1 MRRHQ
6 QVRSDNPYVTDAH
19 AFIKKDGDDLFV
31 ISVMELAM
39 DYDVPQDP
47 AFLHVKQLNAKPNR
61 LAGWQE
67 GRSTKVMY
75 HAENPDQAKG
85 VLSML
90 LKGKG
95 YFFNERYPVHFQLV
109 EEPLPDKFKTLAQS
123 AINKYRNTMTSYP
136 IKPA

>member
-6 QVRSDNPYVTDAH
+6 QARSDNPYVKEAH
-19 AFIKKDGDDLFV
+19 AFLKEDGDDLFV

-47 AFLHVKQLNAKPNR
+47 AFLHNKKLNVKVKR

-67 GRSTKVMY
+67 GRSLRVMY
-75 HAENPDQAKG
+75 HAETPEQAKG
-85 VLSML
+85 ILGMM

-95 YFFNERYPVHFQLV
+95 YYFWEIFPVNFEHV
-109 EEPLPDKFKTLAQS
+109 TEPLPEKFETLAQDS
-123 AINKYRNTMTSYP
+123 IKKYRDRPSYP
-136 IKPA
+136 IRQRA